1 MKKELK
7 PKYKNIS
14 LLLLLIILSIIILF
28 SLIKNTNKNKDT
40 PKENNQEKETVEN
53 TKKEEILNE
62 DISILLPSS
71 NDICEIDNCITNY
84 TKNKIYNYF
93 IENNYEQIN
102 RNSSIYFRNS
112 SILIKIDENKENIE
126 KEKYSQYD
134 HYFNRYTT
142 IDDLIKIINNQNI
155 NIYIGEKATE
165 IAVLNY
171 HFFYDKNEEKCNES
185 ICLDISNFEKQL
197 NYLKENNYK
206 TLTIEEYRSWLYKE
220 IDLPKKS
227 VLLTIDD
234 GAMGTSKI
242 NGNKLIPLLEK
253 YEINATLFLITGWWK
268 KENYQSTYLDIQ
280 SHTHLMHDEN
290 QCSNK
295 NRGAEMLCSTKEQ
308 ILSDLKQSLN
318 HVDNNTSF
326 CYPFYLYDNKS
337 IEALK
342 ELDFKL
348 AFIGG
353 NKKTTQENDKYKLP
367 RYIIY
372 KNTSLNSFISMVN

>member
-1 MKKELK
+1 MKKKLK
-7 PKYKNIS
+7 LKYKNIF
-14 LLLLLIILSIIILF
+14 LVILLIIFCITIVF
-28 SLIKNTNKNKDT
+28 FLIQNTNKQQNKS
-40 PKENNQEKETVEN
+40 KEKKQETTKEEV
-53 TKKEEILNE
+53 KEEIINE
-62 DISILLPSS
+62 DISILLPPS

-84 TKNKIYNYF
+84 TKNKIFNYF

-112 SILIKIDENKENIE
+112 FNLIKIDENKKNIE
-126 KEKYSQYD
+126 KEETSQYD

-142 IDDLIKIINNQNI
+142 IDDLVKIINNQNI
-155 NIYIGEKATE
+155 KIYTGEKATE

-171 HFFYDKNEEKCNES
+171 HFFYDKKTEKCNES

-206 TLTIEEYRSWLYKE
+206 TLTIEEYRSWLYEE
-220 IDLPKKS
+220 IDLPEKS

-268 KENYQSTYLDIQ
+268 KENYQSKYLDIQ
-280 SHTHLMHDEN
+280 SHTYLMHDEN

-308 ILSDLKQSLN
+308 ILNDLKKSLN
-318 HVDNNTSF
+318 YVDNNTSF
-326 CYPFYLYDNKS
+326 CFPFYLYDNKS
-337 IEALK
+337 IESLK

-353 NKKTTQENDKYKLP
+353 NKKTTQKNDKYKLP

-372 KNTSLNSFISMVN
+372 KNTSLNSFISMIN